1 MTEVKIFAV
10 YSQFLGEVTANFKDS
25 YSQAY
30 SPMCESSIND
40 DLNPLNTRLL
50 CYCSFSETILFYDVI
65 VISCNQT
72 RSSPGLVLFRFTMSI
87 SIVLLIFR
95 GEIANYTFFKA
106 LKSTEYKNQCFH
118 FVLNS
123 LWRPS
128 WIFKMATT
136 KI

>member
-30 SPMCESSIND
+30 SPMCVSSIND

-50 CYCSFSETILFYDVI
+50 CYCSFSETIIFYDV
-65 VISCNQT
+65 
-72 RSSPGLVLFRFTMSI
+72 
-87 SIVLLIFR
+87 IFR